1 MKKSFALFL
10 VLILLCAVCLPVLAI
25 TPPASLSFSAEDKY
39 CMEKPLDEIPS
50 TFEATIYVPADF
62 PANERPGTIIGNY
75 AGIAGCVNLEVHQN
89 GRFRYYA
96 IDGENHIFD
105 YVFTETDLR
114 TGWSHIALTRDIENH
129 KLELYI
135 NGELAQTV
143 TTTELESGLNNSSL
157 VVGGD
162 RRTGNGVYFK
172 GKIQNIAMYSDKR
185 TPDEIRADM
194 SEYGKDDLIAAYD
207 FSGPAEDTYN
217 DLSANSNTL
226 RLYRTWVSTAPVINE
241 YDYAIAFVPDT
252 QVITYY
258 YPDYLPGIYDWI
270 VENAEEKNIQFVVGL
285 GDITERSTDE
295 EFAFAKEQ
303 ISKMNGV
310 VRYSLVR
317 GNHDTYKKFCQ
328 YFPYAEM
335 ENMGGSYDYM
345 PVNTWQEIHLG
356 DLDYLFMSLDYGATD
371 DVLAWA
377 SDVIAA
383 HPNHNVII
391 STHCYLFR
399 DGTTLDEND
408 VCAPSTSGEQ
418 YNDGDEMWDK
428 LVKNHENIVM
438 VVCGHDPCDEIVVT
452 QTEGVNGNTV
462 TQMLI
467 DAQSVDLSQKGVGM
481 VAIAYFSNGG
491 KTVQMEYYSTV
502 RQQWFLSQN
511 QFTMEVD
518 VVPAAVQP
526 EPEQPSDDTTV
537 PADEPESSINWD
549 LINIIV
555 IVDIVVVIAGAVAI
569 IIIIKKRKKEV

>member
-1 MKKSFALFL
+1 MKRKLTIIL
-10 VLILLCAVCLPVLAI
+10 VIALLCSLTISASAT
-25 TPPASLSFSAEDKY
+25 TPPHNLTFVAADKY
-39 CMEKPLDEIPS
+39 CMEKPLSEIPS
-50 TFEATIYVPADF
+50 TFEATIYIPEDF

-96 IDGENHIFD
+96 IDSENHIFD
-105 YVFTETDLR
+105 YVFTQTDLR
-114 TGWSHIALTRDIENH
+114 TGQWTHIALTRDIEH
-129 KLELYI
+129 DILALYI

-143 TTTELESGLNNSSL
+143 KTTELESSLNDSSL

-162 RRTGNGVYFK
+162 RRTGNSVFFR
-172 GKIQNIAMYSDKR
+172 GKIQNIAMYSDIR
-185 TPDEIRADM
+185 TADEIRADM
-194 SEYGKDDLIAAYD
+194 TQFGKDDLVAGYD
-207 FSGPAEDTYN
+207 FSSPSDGTYN
-217 DLSANSNTL
+217 DLSANDNDL
-226 RLYRTWVSTAPVINE
+226 KLNRTWVTEAPVIND

-252 QVITYY
+252 QVVTYY

-270 VENAEEKNIQFVVGL
+270 VENAEEKKIQFVVGL
-285 GDITERSTDE
+285 GDITERSTDD
-295 EFAFAKEQ
+295 EFIRAKEQ

-335 ENMGGSYDYM
+335 ENMGGCYDYM
-345 PVNTWQEIHLG
+345 PTNTWQEIRMG
-356 DLDYLFMSLDYGATD
+356 NLDYLFLSLDYGATD
-371 DVLAWA
+371 DVLEWA
-377 SDVIAA
+377 DGVIAA

-428 LVKNHENIVM
+428 LVKKHENIVM
-438 VVCGHDPCDEIVVT
+438 VVCGHDPCDQIIVT
-452 QTEGVNGNTV
+452 QDQGEKGNTV

-467 DAQSVDLSQKGVGM
+467 DAQSVDLAQKGVGM

-502 RQQWFLSQN
+502 KQQWFLDEN
-511 QFTMEVD
+511 QFTMEID
-518 VVPAAVQP
+518 VVAP
-526 EPEQPSDDTTV
+526 EVPPIDSPCIMPSDDE
-537 PADEPESSINWD
+537 ADSNDDWT

-555 IVDIVVVIAGAVAI
+555 LMDILVVVSGGAI
-569 IIIIKKRKKEV
+569 ITIIIMKKRKKEV